1 VRIDLI
7 FQQLESDVLR
17 QAGSIVKVR
26 LSFGQ
31 IKIREAEQQQQLCKQ
46 RERERDGFLGWIGCW
61 TCT

>member
-17 QAGSIVKVR
+17 QAGSTVKVR

-31 IKIREAEQQQQLCKQ
+31 IKIREAGQQQLCKQ
-46 RERERDGFLGWIGCW
+46 RERDGFLGWIGCW